1 MNVDL
6 EDGEVKSDD
15 DEISE
20 IKITEED
27 DCIVKENLSTPS
39 NSVKLN
45 GHHNLLA
52 PPNDDDNV
60 EPDIYEIT
68 QDNEEVTEETND
80 SNPYDKLDPQLI
92 ELKIK
97 ALKSLCSNESN
108 ENASKTKKSKS
119 KSKKA
124 ATNTED
130 DEATTTSSST
140 LRRGKQQRRKTKSI
154 IDNNKNFYLELGE
167 RNLSKLNAHYEK
179 LNDNYEVQDMDL
191 DTPAPHS
198 SSSSSISPKF
208 STSAQQLAHKGEQQA
223 SSYSA
228 TLLQTQFVQDQL
240 LYKYYQTAGWFCR

>member
-15 DEISE
+15 DEIEE
-20 IKITEED
+20 IKIIEED
-27 DCIVKENLSTPS
+27 DCIVKEILSTP
-39 NSVKLN
+39 NSAKLN
-45 GHHNLLA
+45 GHQKLA
-52 PPNDDDNV
+52 PQNVDDNV
-60 EPDIYEIT
+60 EPDIYEIN
-68 QDNEEVTEETND
+68 QDNEEVTEENND

-97 ALKSLCSNESN
+97 ALKSLCSNESS

-124 ATNTED
+124 SKNTED
-130 DEATTTSSST
+130 DEVTTSSSSTT
-140 LRRGKQQRRKTKSI
+140 LRRSKQQRRKTKS

-167 RNLSKLNAHYEK
+167 RNLSKLNAHLDGYEK

-208 STSAQQLAHKGEQQA
+208 STTDQQLAQKGEQQA

-228 TLLQTQFVQDQL
+228 TLLQTQFVQVQL
-240 LYKYYQTAGWFCR
+240 LYKYYQTAGWFL